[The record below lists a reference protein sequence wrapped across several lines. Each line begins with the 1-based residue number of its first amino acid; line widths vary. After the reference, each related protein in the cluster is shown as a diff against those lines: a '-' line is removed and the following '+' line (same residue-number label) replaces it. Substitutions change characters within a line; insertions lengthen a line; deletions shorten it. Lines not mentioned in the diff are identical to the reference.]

1 MRCPEIQEKITAF
14 YDGELREAERADV
27 EAHLRQCPACQREW
41 AALQTTSRLM
51 QTWQAPRVS
60 PHLRATF
67 MAKLEERAARKP
79 WWAMVFVG
87 WQRQVAWATAAA
99 VVLLMVAFNV
109 RQQPAPIEPPDVAR
123 DRTAAAPPSVSME
136 EKGSRSLMAENKA
149 GAATLAIEPERRTE
163 KRPPRQRNKERKLLL
178 TLKPS
183 VSSVTSARATHL
195 GVRGKDDTS
204 TSRKEGNAKDGFG
217 NVLVV
222 AAPEE
227 AATAFAFALPPEEA
241 TNLVRG
247 LIAEMN
253 EPIPVVDL
261 SVWVEKRPERILTD
275 WLTEAGD

>member
-1 MRCPEIQEKITAF
+1 
-14 YDGELREAERADV
+14 
-27 EAHLRQCPACQREW
+27 
-41 AALQTTSRLM
+41 
-51 QTWQAPRVS
+51 
-60 PHLRATF
+60 
-67 MAKLEERAARKP
+67 
-79 WWAMVFVG
+79 
-87 WQRQVAWATAAA
+87 
-99 VVLLMVAFNV
+99 
-109 RQQPAPIEPPDVAR
+109 
-123 DRTAAAPPSVSME
+123 ME

-149 GAATLAIEPERRTE
+149 GAAPLAIEPERRTE